1 MIISVAKEVRKG
13 ERRVALV
20 PETVAKLVELG
31 FEVLI
36 ESGAGEGSLSSDD
49 AYKEAGAEVIGDVA
63 SLFDKADIILKVR
76 PPYEREEG
84 NESDLIRSGSL
95 FIGFLNPLENPEITA
110 GLADRRVTAFAM
122 EFVPRISRA
131 QTMDALSSQ
140 ASVAGY
146 KAALMSAEK
155 LGKFFPM
162 LTTAAGTIP
171 PARVLVIGA
180 GVAGLQAIATARR
193 LGAVVEAFDIRPTAK
208 EEVQS
213 LGARFLEVELEEE
226 TIDEGGYAREVSEAS
241 REKELQMLFD
251 HVQNSDVVITTAAV
265 PGKKAPLLL
274 TEEMVGSMRP
284 GSVVVDVAAEQ
295 GGNCVLTRIGET
307 VDHNGVKVIGPLNL
321 PSSLPV
327 HASEMYSKN
336 ISTLLLTMCKG
347 GEIVLDFED
356 EIIDAAC
363 VTHNGIV
370 RNERVKRVIGDQAG
384 SGV

>member
-131 QTMDALSSQ
+131 QTMD
-140 ASVAGY
+140 
-146 KAALMSAEK
+146 
-155 LGKFFPM
+155 
-162 LTTAAGTIP
+162 IP